1 MPSMMLAAAWHV
13 ACTASETRTFGGRV
27 TIKQRRSKVS
37 GGARATVDHD
47 EIMSWAEEK
56 GARPV
61 MVRGTGILRL
71 DFPGLSGDD
80 AFEAISWDE
89 FFEKFEQSELAF
101 LYQDTT
107 GTRRNSTFNKL
118 VHRKTG
124 EAHGERRPPRAPAR
138 SAARVAAAA
147 VQKRPRSTRKTS
159 SPGRK
164 AGKSPRS
171 RARASSR
178 SASPAQGAGQQRR
191 ARPARGAPSRARTA
205 RTSRVRSVAAPA
217 RTTAPK
223 QVSRKPPSKKRAR
236 PAAKSRSR

>member
-1 MPSMMLAAAWHV
+1 MAL
-13 ACTASETRTFGGRV
+13 
-27 TIKQRRSKVS
+27 KQRRLKAS

-71 DFPGLSGDD
+71 DFPGLSGGD

-101 LYQDTT
+101 LYEDTT

-124 EAHGERRPPRAPAR
+124 EAHGERRLPRATRAPSPTATSTR
-138 SAARVAAAA
+138 ST
-147 VQKRPRSTRKTS
+147 QKKSSSTRK
-159 SPGRK
+159 
-164 AGKSPRS
+164 AGTPA
-171 RARASSR
+171 RARTGASSR
-178 SASPAQGAGQQRR
+178 SASSPSQGAAQQRR
-191 ARPARGAPSRARTA
+191 ARPARGAPSRGRTA
-205 RTSRVRSVAAPA
+205 RTSKVRSAPAPA

-223 QVSRKPPSKKRAR
+223 QLSRKAPSKKRGR
-236 PAAKSRSR
+236 TSAKSRSR

>member
-1 MPSMMLAAAWHV
+1 MAL
-13 ACTASETRTFGGRV
+13 
-27 TIKQRRSKVS
+27 KQRRTKAS

-71 DFPGLSGDD
+71 DFPGLSGSD

-101 LYQDTT
+101 LYEDTT

-124 EAHGERRPPRAPAR
+124 EAHGERRAPRAPRAP
-138 SAARVAAAA
+138 SPTAAST
-147 VQKRPRSTRKTS
+147 RSTRKKS
-159 SPGRK
+159 SSTRK
-164 AGKSPRS
+164 AGTPA

-178 SASPAQGAGQQRR
+178 SASSPSQGAAQRRR
-191 ARPARGAPSRARTA
+191 ARSARGAPSRARTT
-205 RTSRVRSVAAPA
+205 RTSRVRSAAAPA

-223 QVSRKPPSKKRAR
+223 QLSRKAPSKKRGR
-236 PAAKSRSR
+236 TGAKSRSR